1 MTIHDPNIL
10 EASDAHRASLGEIGA
25 ACGRVIKI
33 VRSGLAAGLDLL
45 NEWLSRGRQRRMLS
59 GLDDR
64 ALADMR
70 ISRCDA
76 WMEASKPFWRK

>member
-1 MTIHDPNIL
+1 MTTHDPNIL
-10 EASDAHRASLGEIGA
+10 EASDAHRASLGEIA
-25 ACGRVIKI
+25 VACGRVIKI
-33 VRSGLAAGLDLL
+33 VGNGLAAGLDRL
-45 NEWLSRGRQRRMLS
+45 NEWLNRARQRRMLA

-64 ALADMR
+64 ALADMK